1 MTDGRHAHRRL
12 RASGAALAILVA
24 LFVVVRVVTAWIMR
38 YEVNGDLAVV
48 QMMLRDMLH
57 GGPVPA
63 FFSGQAYM
71 GSLEPI
77 VSAVL
82 CRVAGYEDFSLAYDG
97 AAFCASLGPAL
108 FMLLAAIFTCRVA
121 RRIGG
126 GWAGVAALA
135 LLVVGPMPFVHYSVS
150 QRGGYGVLL
159 FTVAALIDM
168 GGALVASE
176 RRDGRA
182 GFAAPLF
189 AGLVLGVGFWCN
201 QLLFPAAL
209 AVGAGLALFAP
220 SILLRWRLWLGGV
233 IGFAIGSLPFWFW
246 NAHNE
251 WESFRMASGL
261 VMDMAV
267 FARNLLLL
275 VVERIPML
283 LGVDPRNASLA
294 MRLLVSGAA
303 AIAMLLSLV
312 CFAPPPRRID
322 VPFSPLSVAAKAQL
336 TICWLFFFF
345 FAVCFATSNFAI
357 FATPRYLLATLPA
370 VAAVMGA
377 ACVVPRFRSARIAST
392 LCMVLLVAFQAWQ
405 YPRIVALGRSGAVKT
420 TRCMEATKVL
430 RAHSVRV
437 AYCAFRHNTMNL
449 CTDPPDHEPVFT
461 DSVLERRPDFR
472 HLAETYD
479 SPAVVGDFL
488 GLARWIPASGGTA
501 TFESPCGIHLAYDVR
516 PPSQALAEIEASEW
530 ADADDDGPLRPIG
543 DRSIGTS
550 RELPGKTATVTVS
563 FRSPQTLSCVRAL
576 VSGIEDKASCRVEG
590 RESSGAPFKRLSTEV
605 PYVRAIWSGP
615 RFYTVNDDAP
625 FDIHFAPQTV
635 ESVRVVF
642 SFTQESGA
650 VRKLHELQLLS
661 PMPTSGKTPDWHV
674 AAQELQ
680 QTLRI
685 QGVNRLY
692 ATRWVANSIADMS
705 HGAIWTNCG
714 DDLHPKETGCPR
726 PHKPPAP
733 VVLDHA
739 TALLASP
746 SGTAS
751 MREVLEMSMIAMREI
766 PCGPLGTLFIPKTI
780 QRVSLDQPSGI
791 LFDADLPVLLPEP
804 GWMAS
809 RISILEG
816 EAATSERAAR
826 DLARVLSSNPASLEA
841 AIIAPEWALTDA
853 DKKAIAEKYIPRRF
867 RAVDFRNGNCR
878 WIGTDIDAQ
887 FCGMA
892 TFRPGETVRL
902 RHFWE
907 FWPNNWATDFA
918 PEHGKFRV
926 FTHFVADNGYRFQD
940 DFDFALPPEGADMN
954 TDKYGGLPMHWHNDR
969 EITIPHDAP
978 EGEYEMR
985 IGLYDVVYSS
995 RRLGAA
1001 SQDPYTRTRRGAAIV
1016 PGFLH
1021 ITRHPAGKEN
1031 AE

>member
-1 MTDGRHAHRRL
+1 MTRDRNAHDIIG
-12 RASGAALAILVA
+12 ASGAILAMLMV
-24 LFVVVRVVTAWIMR
+24 LFVCVRIVTAWLLR
-38 YEVNGDLAVV
+38 NETNCDLAVV
-48 QMMLRDMLH
+48 QMMVRDMLG
-57 GGPVPA
+57 GGPIPA

-71 GSLEPI
+71 GSLEPAT
-77 VSAVL
+77 SALL
-82 CRVAGYEDFSLAYDG
+82 CRVFGRADFSLANDG
-97 AAFCASLGPAL
+97 SAFCASLGTAL
-108 FMLLAAIFTCRVA
+108 FMFLAAIFACRAA

-126 GWAGVAALA
+126 KWAGVAAFA
-135 LLVVGPMPFVHYSVS
+135 LLVIGPMPFAHYSVS

-159 FTVAALIDM
+159 FTVAAMLDA
-168 GGALVASE
+168 GGALAALE
-176 RRDGRA
+176 RRDGRMD
-182 GFAAPLF
+182 FATPLF
-189 AGLVLGVGFWCN
+189 AGFVLGIGFWCN
-201 QLLFPAAL
+201 QLVFPAAL
-209 AVGAGLALFAP
+209 AAGAGLVLFTP
-220 SILLRWRLWLGGV
+220 SAFLRWRLWLGGAS
-233 IGFAIGSLPFWFW
+233 GFAIGSSPFWIW
-246 NAHNE
+246 NARNG
-251 WESFRMASGL
+251 WESFQMAGGL
-261 VMDMAV
+261 VLDPAIV
-267 FARNLLLL
+267 ARNILTLASKR
-275 VVERIPML
+275 VPMV
-283 LGVDPRNASLA
+283 LGVDPVHAPLMIRFA
-294 MRLLVSGAA
+294 VTGAA
-303 AIAMLLSLV
+303 ILAMLLSLLV
-312 CFAPPPRRID
+312 FAPPPRRID
-322 VPFSPLSVAAKAQL
+322 VPFREVPREAKTQL
-336 TICWLFFFF
+336 AICWLFLAF
-345 FAVCFATSNFAI
+345 FAACFASSHFAI
-357 FATPRYLLATLPA
+357 FETPRYLLATLPA
-370 VAAVMGA
+370 VAAIIGS
-377 ACVVPRFRSARIAST
+377 ACVVPRFRPVRIISA
-392 LCMVLLVAFQAWQ
+392 LCLVLLVAWQAWQ
-405 YPRIVALGRSGAVKT
+405 YPLIIAIGRKDALQASRYAEAARALQANSVK
-420 TRCMEATKVL
+420 A
-430 RAHSVRV
+430 

-449 CTDPPDHEPVFT
+449 CTASPDHEPVFT
-461 DSVLERRPDFR
+461 DFILERRPDFR
-472 HLAETYD
+472 HLAESDD
-479 SPAVVGDFL
+479 SPAVVDDCL
-488 GLARWIPASGGTA
+488 GLARWIATSGGTA
-501 TFESPCGIHLAYDVR
+501 TFESPYGIRLAYNVR

-530 ADADDDGPLRPIG
+530 VDADKNVPLQPLY
-543 DRSIGTS
+543 DRSVATS
-550 RELPGKTATVTVS
+550 RELPGKRSVVTVS
-563 FRSPQTLSCVRAL
+563 FHRPQTLSCVRAL

-590 RESSGAPFKRLSTEV
+590 RESSAAPFKSLSPEV

-615 RFYTVNDDAP
+615 RFYPVNDAAP

-661 PMPTSGKTPDWHV
+661 PMPTSGETPDWHV

-751 MREVLEMSMIAMREI
+751 MRKVLEMSMIAMREI

-780 QRVSLDQPSGI
+780 QRVFLDQPSGI

-809 RISILEG
+809 RIAILEG

-853 DKKAIAEKYIPRRF
+853 DKKAIAEKHIPRRF
-867 RAVDFRNGNCR
+867 RAVDFRKGNCR

-954 TDKYGGLPMHWHNDR
+954 TDKYDGLPMHWHNDR

-1001 SQDPYTRTRRGAAIV
+1001 SQDPYTRTRRGAAID